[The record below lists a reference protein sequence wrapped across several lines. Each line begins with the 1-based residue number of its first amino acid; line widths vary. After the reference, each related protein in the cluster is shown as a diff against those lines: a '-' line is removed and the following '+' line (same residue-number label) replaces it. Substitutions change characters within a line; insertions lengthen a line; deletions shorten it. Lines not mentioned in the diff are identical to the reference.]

1 MSDTP
6 NDHNDEELETE
17 ELVYENSFL
26 INALVDTLVQKGVF
40 TEDEFLANYEKL
52 LAEVENDS

>member
-6 NDHNDEELETE
+6 NNHDNEELETE